1 MPILIIPFENVF
13 SNCFCSVIKDGQLA
27 VAPLPTVDFSQLL
40 SQDPSETN
48 KLLTA
53 CRTHGFF
60 YLDLRGN
67 DTKRVLEDWKKVLL
81 VMEKYFDQPLEVKMR
96 DDRQSDTHG

>member
-1 MPILIIPFENVF
+1 MSSQTASAP
-13 SNCFCSVIKDGQLA
+13 SSKDGQLA

-48 KLLTA
+48 NLLTA